1 MLELFDVTSNP
12 NDNQYS
18 SRAGLS
24 IRYKR
29 WKLGPYLQ
37 LAGMHEV
44 IPQPNVYSGVGK
56 MFATLA
62 IGNNH
67 IEEKLPIISIAGHT
81 SLAVDE
87 SHG

>member
-1 MLELFDVTSNP
+1 
-12 NDNQYS
+12 
-18 SRAGLS
+18 
-24 IRYKR
+24 
-29 WKLGPYLQ
+29 
-37 LAGMHEV
+37 MHEV